1 MLMLMA
7 HDTVLSQ
14 SRLFPTSQLHVSEHN
29 SGHNQY
35 LLCLP
40 GTLCPLGWPCA
51 HHASAVSPT
60 PREALQQIKIG
71 TNAKTISYSSTPYGL
86 QSFPPWRHILFYCTP
101 FYHILCYY
109 FPVVLFSKCEV
120 FDGFGLDR
128 CIGKEQQIQI
138 RCHMHTCC
146 SCPYMNSI
154 VRCTFFISKFPI
166 STCTDKPQLAN
177 ELPNF

>member
-1 MLMLMA
+1 M
-7 HDTVLSQ
+7 TLSCLGQ
-14 SRLFPTSQLHVSEHN
+14 DCFQLLNCMCRSIIRGII
-29 SGHNQY
+29 SIY

-71 TNAKTISYSSTPYGL
+71 TNAETISYSSTPYGL
-86 QSFPPWRHILFYCTP
+86 HSFPPWRHILFYSTL

-109 FPVVLFSKCEV
+109 FPVVPFSLSVKCLT
-120 FDGFGLDR
+120 DLD
-128 CIGKEQQIQI
+128 QIDALGRNNRSRFFAI
-138 RCHMHTCC
+138 MHTCC
-146 SCPYMNSI
+146 SCPNMNSI
-154 VRCTFFISKFPI
+154 VRCTFFISKLPI

-177 ELPNF
+177 ELPNL